1 MKTFRVYSLN
11 DFQIFNTVLLLI
23 TILPWCTLHLHNISF
38 ITGNLY
44 LLTPFIP
51 LTCPPLPSQS
61 PNCFHSGCT
70 ILHSNHESTRV
81 PISPH
86 SLQHFLFL
94 VVFLNYCIHSP
105 QKKNEMLPFATTW
118 IDSEGIMLLNT
129 SDREGQILYD
139 ITYM

>member
-61 PNCFHSGCT
+61 PNC
-70 ILHSNHESTRV
+70 
-81 PISPH
+81 
-86 SLQHFLFL
+86 SLCLKLDFDLFCFL
-94 VVFLNYCIHSP
+94 
-105 QKKNEMLPFATTW
+105 
-118 IDSEGIMLLNT
+118 DSKCK
-129 SDREGQILYD
+129 
-139 ITYM
+139 